1 MCEYAKIIWKVSVV
15 FMDFFFF
22 FGFPIFP
29 HIFTNSQSM
38 FKPIFMP
45 FYKSL
50 FQQRVFYLVLAK
62 IFNNIFPLKMVTK
75 NTLAEK
81 VLDILASTSI
91 NNVIKTDITPV

>member
-1 MCEYAKIIWKVSVV
+1 MCEYAKIIWKVSVL
-15 FMDFFFF
+15 FMDFFF

-45 FYKSL
+45 FYIYL
-50 FQQRVFYLVLAK
+50 FQQRIFYLLLAK

-81 VLDILASTSI
+81 VLASTSI

>member
-1 MCEYAKIIWKVSVV
+1 MQKLFGKFVSYSWI
-15 FMDFFFF
+15 FFF

-45 FYKSL
+45 FYIYIYIDL
-50 FQQRVFYLVLAK
+50 FQQRVFYLLLAK